1 MKGLRSLVAGVA
13 ASMAMAGLPAQHA
26 AAQDVFVT
34 GEAGIAWLG
43 FPVIGA
49 AYGVPAIT
57 TRFGVGSEY
66 ERFEVEFDVGAITGL
81 DEFFSDGLLLVPSV
95 DMRYLFREPDRSVR
109 PYVGG
114 GIDVIIAVTDGM
126 GFGLPWA
133 HLTVGVDTDISD
145 DASIYVEARNY
156 ALESQL
162 SLGTKLSF

>member
-1 MKGLRSLVAGVA
+1 MKHLRSWVAGL
-13 ASMAMAGLPAQHA
+13 ASLTSLAVLPAQRC

-57 TRFGVGSEY
+57 SRFGVGSEF

-81 DEFFSDGLLLVPSV
+81 DENFYGLLIVPSV

-114 GIDVIIAVTDGM
+114 GIDVIVAVAEGM

-133 HLTVGVDTDISD
+133 HLTVGVDTAISEG
-145 DASIYVEARNY
+145 ASIYLEARNY

>member
-1 MKGLRSLVAGVA
+1 MQRLRSLIASIFAVGVA
-13 ASMAMAGLPAQHA
+13 LCTPAQRA

-49 AYGVPAIT
+49 SYGVPAFT
-57 TRFGVGSEY
+57 TRFGVGSAY
-66 ERFEVEFDVGAITGL
+66 DRFEVEFDVGAVTGL
-81 DEFFSDGLLLVPSV
+81 DEFFSNGMLLVPSV

-114 GIDVIIAVTDGM
+114 GADVVVAITDGM
-126 GFGLPWA
+126 VFGLPWA
-133 HLTVGVDTDISD
+133 HLTLGLDTKISD

-162 SLGTKLSF
+162 SVGTKLSF

>member
-1 MKGLRSLVAGVA
+1 MKRLRSLVVGLA
-13 ASMAMAGLPAQHA
+13 ALTVLAGLPAQRS

-34 GEAGIAWLG
+34 GEAGVAWLG

-57 TRFGVGSEY
+57 TRFGVGSEF

-81 DEFFSDGLLLVPSV
+81 DEFFSEGLLIVPSV

-114 GIDVIIAVTDGM
+114 GIDVIVAVTEGM

-133 HLTVGVDTDISD
+133 HLTVGVDTAISEG
-145 DASIYVEARNY
+145 ASIYLEARSY

>member
-1 MKGLRSLVAGVA
+1 MKRLRSLVVGLA
-13 ASMAMAGLPAQHA
+13 ALTALAGLPAQRS

-57 TRFGVGSEY
+57 SRFGVGSEF

-81 DEFFSDGLLLVPSV
+81 DENFYGLLIVPSV

-114 GIDVIIAVTDGM
+114 GIDVIVAVAEGM

-133 HLTVGVDTDISD
+133 HLTVGVDTDISEG
-145 DASIYVEARNY
+145 ASIYLEARSY

>member
-1 MKGLRSLVAGVA
+1 MQRLRSLIASIFAVGVA
-13 ASMAMAGLPAQHA
+13 LCTPAQWA

-49 AYGVPAIT
+49 SYGVPAFT
-57 TRFGVGSEY
+57 TRFGVGSAY
-66 ERFEVEFDVGAITGL
+66 DRFEVEFDVGAVTGL
-81 DEFFSDGLLLVPSV
+81 DEFFSNGMLLVPSV
-95 DMRYLFREPDRSVR
+95 DMRYLFREPDRGVR

-114 GIDVIIAVTDGM
+114 GADVVVAITDGM
-126 GFGLPWA
+126 VFGLPWA
-133 HLTVGVDTDISD
+133 HLTLGLDTKISD

-162 SLGTKLSF
+162 SVGTKLSF

>member
-1 MKGLRSLVAGVA
+1 M
-13 ASMAMAGLPAQHA
+13 
-26 AAQDVFVT
+26 T

-43 FPVIGA
+43 FAVIGA

-57 TRFGVGSEY
+57 TRFGVGSAY

-81 DEFFSDGLLLVPSV
+81 DEFFSEGLLIVPSV

-114 GIDVIIAVTDGM
+114 GIDVIVAVTEGM

-133 HLTVGVDTDISD
+133 HLTVGVDTDISE
-145 DASIYVEARNY
+145 DASI
-156 ALESQL
+156 
-162 SLGTKLSF
+162 